1 MTNEAP
7 EICVSNAAIPVTAHN
22 SQAIEETVKAGA
34 PSSGMETEDAE
45 KTAAER
51 RAKDLAEWLERVRQ
65 GDPSVWRETP
75 PGINLNDHNSEDYGV
90 SLQANSL
97 TPAQERAPHSII
109 VHQRKFA
116 TDAEYQSYVDEKKAW
131 AWEHCPQ
138 GVEIVPVVTAEGIKT
153 VAVIGLS
160 PEQANAIN
168 EAIHEKTAL
177 EQQITLRQE
186 QENTRSQPCTP
197 YHVPE
202 DLVLDPA
209 TIKAKAD
216 GIAAEMKILSKGT
229 TVKAEEAEA
238 EVISSTPHSPE
249 MQKAL
254 QQAMEPSTATPSVDS
269 PLLTVTHRRM
279 PKSPTLGRTA

>member
-1 MTNEAP
+1 MTNEAQ
-7 EICVSNAAIPVTAHN
+7 ETYVSNAAISATVGYSPAMAETATG
-22 SQAIEETVKAGA
+22 SAS
-34 PSSGMETEDAE
+34 PSGMETEDAE
-45 KTAAER
+45 RAAAER
-51 RAKDLAEWLERVRQ
+51 RAKDLAEWLEKVRQ

-75 PGINLNDHNSEDYGV
+75 PGISLNRHNSEDHGV

-109 VHQRKFA
+109 VHQREFA

-131 AWEHCPQ
+131 ARKHCPS
-138 GVEIVPVVTAEGIKT
+138 GVEIVPVVTAEGRKT

-168 EAIHEKTAL
+168 DAVREKTTL
-177 EQQITLRQE
+177 ERQITLNQE
-186 QENTRSQPCTP
+186 QKNIHGLPVTP
-197 YHVPE
+197 YPVPE

-216 GIAAEMKILSKGT
+216 GIAAEMKILPKGT
-229 TVKAEEAEA
+229 NVEAVETEA
-238 EVISSTPHSPE
+238 EVISSVPHSPE

-254 QQAMEPSTATPSVDS
+254 QQAMEPSTATTSTDS
-269 PLLTVTHRRM
+269 PLLTVIHRKM
-279 PKSPTLGRTA
+279 PKSTTLGRTA

>member
-1 MTNEAP
+1 MDEENR
-7 EICVSNAAIPVTAHN
+7 EICVPNAAIPVTAHY
-22 SQAIEETVKAGA
+22 SPAMAETGKGSAS
-34 PSSGMETEDAE
+34 PSDMETEDAE
-45 KTAAER
+45 RAAAER
-51 RAKDLAEWLERVRQ
+51 RAKDLAEWLEKVRQ

-75 PGINLNDHNSEDYGV
+75 PGISLNHHNSEDHGV

-109 VHQRKFA
+109 VHRREFA

-131 AWEHCPQ
+131 AREHCPS

-160 PEQANAIN
+160 PEQGNAIN
-168 EAIHEKTAL
+168 DAVREKTTLERQIAL
-177 EQQITLRQE
+177 KQE
-186 QENTRSQPCTP
+186 QEIAHNQPGASYP
-197 YHVPE
+197 VPE

-216 GIAAEMKILSKGT
+216 GIAAEMKILPKSAN
-229 TVKAEEAEA
+229 VEALETDA
-238 EVISSTPHSPE
+238 EVIASVPHSPE

-254 QQAMEPSTATPSVDS
+254 QQAMEPSTATTLTDS
-269 PLLTVTHRRM
+269 PLLTVIHRKM
-279 PKSPTLGRTA
+279 PKSTTLGRTA